1 MLEQILKIENL
12 IIYIL
17 AVEVFLLLIAQFR
30 TNSLLK
36 RTYKLRAQ
44 KKESLKQ
51 LKNEVKNGTSEIPV
65 VKFEKQRNKPAE
77 EKKPEKVKKGT
88 YDASEM
94 AVLQEM
100 MTEFFG

>member
-12 IIYIL
+12 IFYIL
-17 AVEVFLLLIAQFR
+17 AAEVFLLLLIQLR

-36 RTYKLRAQ
+36 RTLKIRAQ
-44 KKESLKQ
+44 KKENVKQ
-51 LKNEVKNGTSEIPV
+51 LKEEVKNGKSDIPV
-65 VKFEKQRNKPAE
+65 VKFEKQKASPQSAKKS
-77 EKKPEKVKKGT
+77 EKQGSMDPK
-88 YDASEM
+88 EM